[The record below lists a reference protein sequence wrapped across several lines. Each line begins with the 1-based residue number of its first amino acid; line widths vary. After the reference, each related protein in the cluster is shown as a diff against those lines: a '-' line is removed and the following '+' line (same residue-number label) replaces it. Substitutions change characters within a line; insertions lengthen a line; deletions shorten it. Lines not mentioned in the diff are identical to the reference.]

1 MSVYNSE
8 KFLKYSIESI
18 LNQTYHNFEFI
29 IIDDGSTDS
38 SVNIINQYKKLD
50 KRIIFIHYQN
60 NKGLTVRLNQA
71 LKKSSYNL
79 IARQDSD
86 DISCPKRFK
95 YQVQWFKK
103 NISGVMCGTN
113 AIIIDESSESL
124 ASNFEAITKEISNI
138 EIWISEG
145 KQVYDI
151 VKYSKELETN
161 KISLFKQN
169 AEQAYLN
176 RLKMLIIEVTNS
188 SLQNLVDS
196 INECTNNVLEDLF
209 ENDIKLELKLFKE
222 DKKTNNLKPRINF
235 AIYYNNNTYDSI
247 MGLSGGEKDRISL
260 ALTIA
265 LACVN
270 PSPVLFLDECL
281 GTIGNDTREYC
292 IEALKK
298 YVISN
303 TKKKVIIVEHNMIE
317 GFADHIVEI

>member
-113 AIIIDESSESL
+113 AIIIDENNNHMKNIFLFETDYKKICKKLVYQNCFVHSSVMIKKDALLKVGNYQSEFKYAQDYDLFCRLSRSGIIENIPKKLIKIRKHSASITSKNLFDQTYFSILSSVRYYAKIKNIDFLYSNYKIEDFLKNNKTRLFVRSL
-124 ASNFEAITKEISNI
+124 IFLHYYDLKHKYRISFSEISFEEFI
-138 EIWISEG
+138 
-145 KQVYDI
+145 
-151 VKYSKELETN
+151 YS
-161 KISLFKQN
+161 
-169 AEQAYLN
+169 
-176 RLKMLIIEVTNS
+176 LK
-188 SLQNLVDS
+188 
-196 INECTNNVLEDLF
+196 F
-209 ENDIKLELKLFKE
+209 FKLF
-222 DKKTNNLKPRINF
+222 LRLIFNF
-235 AIYYNNNTYDSI
+235 
-247 MGLSGGEKDRISL
+247 
-260 ALTIA
+260 
-265 LACVN
+265 
-270 PSPVLFLDECL
+270 
-281 GTIGNDTREYC
+281 
-292 IEALKK
+292 LKK
-298 YVISN
+298 FL
-303 TKKKVIIVEHNMIE
+303 K
-317 GFADHIVEI
+317 